1 MLILFS
7 ARLSSDILSGN
18 DSSLPFEQSLTMN
31 KSEVVIKLP
40 EPKPSS
46 LLLKRLA
53 PGHSH
58 KNLTIFTPS
67 YSDESAAVIHSAP
80 LRTLNSN
87 HRDKPSKVVK
97 KSKSGH
103 FQTKLNVPNKP
114 MATPVT
120 ATGAPKS
127 SVQTRFPS
135 PPIVP
140 SQKPAWGQHRQHL
153 RAGIKT
159 ATTPNFPRTPIT
171 TSTPVSK
178 QILTQKQKFLQPFEY
193 LYDHIEQ
200 TRQLK
205 TTLDDQVRHSSSLLQ
220 NFQASSTMVESMVH
234 TQVHEMVE
242 QRFEARLKE
251 CIERIESL
259 EYRSPGVETPTK
271 PKNSS
276 TPKESVRDVL
286 TQLMN
291 RLERI
296 ESKLD
301 KSKTGA

>member
-1 MLILFS
+1 M
-7 ARLSSDILSGN
+7 D
-18 DSSLPFEQSLTMN
+18 
-31 KSEVVIKLP
+31 KSEVVIRLP

-67 YSDESAAVIHSAP
+67 YSDESAAAIHSAP
-80 LRTLNSN
+80 LRSLNSN
-87 HRDKPSKVVK
+87 YRDKPSKVIK
-97 KSKSGH
+97 KSRSGH
-103 FQTKLNVPNKP
+103 LQTKLSIPNTL

-120 ATGAPKS
+120 ATAVPKS

-140 SQKPAWGQHRQHL
+140 SQQPAWSQYRQQL
-153 RAGIKT
+153 RKGIKT
-159 ATTPNFPRTPIT
+159 AVTPNFPRTSIT
-171 TSTPVSK
+171 TCTPVSK
-178 QILTQKQKFLQPFEY
+178 QNLTQKQKFLQPFEY
-193 LYDHIEQ
+193 LYEHIEQ
-200 TRQLK
+200 TRYLK
-205 TTLDDQVRHSSSLLQ
+205 TKLDDQVRRSSTLLQ
-220 NFQASSTMVESMVH
+220 NFQSSNTMVESMIRN
-234 TQVHEMVE
+234 QVHETVE
-242 QRFEARLKE
+242 QHFETRLKE

-259 EYRSPGVETPTK
+259 EYRSPGVETPTRPVNPSATK
-271 PKNSS
+271 A
-276 TPKESVRDVL
+276 SVKDVL

-301 KSKTGA
+301 KSQNGA